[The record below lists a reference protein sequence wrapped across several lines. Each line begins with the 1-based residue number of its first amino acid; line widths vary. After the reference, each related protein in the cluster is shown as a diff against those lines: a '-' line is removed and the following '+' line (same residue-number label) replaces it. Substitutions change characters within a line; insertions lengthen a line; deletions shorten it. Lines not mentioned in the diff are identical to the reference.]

1 MKISRYN
8 SEGYYDPTA
17 YDALNNI
24 STLVIKYPTGYME
37 LKMDRFFPCTVN
49 KANKLF
55 SLFSK
60 YASKEDKNRLI
71 TYLKELVQEYELQIE
86 ENIAKANKYPF
97 TSKEAKR
104 YITKFKKAQTLKR
117 RAIRNIE
124 IFSKVEE
131 LT

>member
-1 MKISRYN
+1 MKISKYN

-17 YDALNNI
+17 YDALSNI
-24 STLVIKYPTGYME
+24 NTLIVKYPTGYME

-55 SLFSK
+55 GLFSK

-71 TYLKELVQEYELQIE
+71 TYLKELVQEYDLQIE
-86 ENIAKANKYPF
+86 ENVDKAKLYPF
-97 TSKEAKR
+97 TSKEAKY
-104 YITKFKKAQTLKR
+104 YIAKFKKAKTLKR

-124 IFSKVEE
+124 IFSKGEE